1 MSVCFYHKIFI
12 RGLTSDLYS
21 VCVLLQFSKMQVS
34 LVILAVFAAFC
45 AVNCEVFYE
54 ENFKDG
60 KYTRIDDKSVKV

>member
-1 MSVCFYHKIFI
+1 M
-12 RGLTSDLYS
+12 
-21 VCVLLQFSKMQVS
+21 CVLLQFNKMRVS

-60 KYTRIDDKSVKV
+60 KYTKNRLFIIESLAEIEICWRVCHM